1 MAFCPNCEA
10 EYKPGIA
17 YCPDCQIDLVPELT
31 PENRVHDKE
40 KAAPVPFD
48 SFPTSP
54 EADMVQEL
62 LARNGV
68 RSFVKGGTFSLLPGS
83 FPQDIVLMVDE
94 RDLPKAR
101 QIYQAYFPADFTE
114 EGKADNLEGHQAQE
128 PE

>member
-10 EYKPGIA
+10 EYRPGITF
-17 YCPDCQIDLVPELT
+17 CPDCQIDLVPQLT
-31 PENRVHDKE
+31 PQNRVHDKE
-40 KAAPVPFD
+40 KADMVAFTTFAN
-48 SFPTSP
+48 SA

-94 RDLPKAR
+94 RDLQKATEL
-101 QIYQAYFPADFTE
+101 YKDYFPAENVGLDASDGLE
-114 EGKADNLEGHQAQE
+114 EK